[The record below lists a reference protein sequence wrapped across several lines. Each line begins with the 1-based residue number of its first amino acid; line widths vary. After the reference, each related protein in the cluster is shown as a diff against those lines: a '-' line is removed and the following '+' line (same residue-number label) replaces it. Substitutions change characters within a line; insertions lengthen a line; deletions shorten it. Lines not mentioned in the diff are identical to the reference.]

1 MKEQKLAQTSAV
13 QNQQAQAP
21 ILVVDD
27 DYHLRKTIQLM
38 LEEEGFVVQVA
49 ADGQEAVEQA
59 TAQRPALMVLDMGL
73 PLFDGDEVAV
83 QVRGRCG
90 STFPIVLITADGQI
104 REKSRRI
111 GAAAYLRK
119 PFDMDD
125 LIQAVQHALPGH

>member
-83 QVRGRCG
+83 QVRGRYG